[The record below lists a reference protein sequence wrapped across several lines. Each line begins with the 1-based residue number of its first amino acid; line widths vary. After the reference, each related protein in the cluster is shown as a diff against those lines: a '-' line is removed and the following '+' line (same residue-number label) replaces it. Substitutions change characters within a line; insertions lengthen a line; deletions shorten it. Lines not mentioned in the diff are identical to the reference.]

1 MMDASGR
8 AAVLFGVGDNCF
20 IDSPRFGGGGG
31 FLEMTV
37 DACSNLISSSAD
49 VTLPGRGA
57 AFVLDGAVVFILERE
72 GGGAGLN

>member
-31 FLEMTV
+31 FLEMT
-37 DACSNLISSSAD
+37 SNGGHQLGFSVIPSRLRRLELIH
-49 VTLPGRGA
+49 
-57 AFVLDGAVVFILERE
+57 FRE
-72 GGGAGLN
+72 SN